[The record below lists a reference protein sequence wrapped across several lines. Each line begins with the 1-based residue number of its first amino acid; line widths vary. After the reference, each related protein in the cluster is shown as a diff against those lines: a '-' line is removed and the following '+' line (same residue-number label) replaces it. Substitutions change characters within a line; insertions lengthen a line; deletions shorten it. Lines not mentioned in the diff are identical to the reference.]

1 MMLPILELHGL
12 SKRFPGF
19 TLGPLDFQLE
29 AGGITGLIGT
39 NGAGKSTLM
48 KLLLGL
54 LPPDEGSFRL
64 FGASSP
70 AEQTAARARL
80 GFVQESPTPYPHL
93 TVKELGRLVAPFYPT
108 WNEARFRGL
117 CERFE
122 LPGNKVFSKLS
133 QGTRMKAALALALS
147 HDAELLLLD
156 EPTSG
161 LDPLARRELL
171 DLLLEVVQD
180 EHRAVLFS
188 THITSDLDRVADRVA
203 FLRNGQLALEGTKD
217 DLLDTW
223 ALVKGGPELLRG
235 PAMDRAMG
243 GRRTEH
249 LVELLCRDPE
259 RLRHSLP
266 QDTLI
271 ERPTLEDL
279 FYFHGRALEEIPC

>member
-1 MMLPILELHGL
+1 MLELHGL
-12 SKRFPGF
+12 IKRHPGF
-19 TLGPLDFQLE
+19 TLGPLDLRLE
-29 AGGITGLIGT
+29 PGCITGLVGA

-48 KLLLGL
+48 KLILGL
-54 LPPDEGSFRL
+54 TPPDGGSFSL
-64 FGASSP
+64 FGSGD
-70 AEQTAARARL
+70 AEGRTTARARL

-108 WNEARFRGL
+108 WDEARFRSL
-117 CERFE
+117 CARFE
-122 LPGNKVFSKLS
+122 LPMKTVFSKLS

-147 HDAELLLLD
+147 HGAKLLLLD

-188 THITSDLDRVADRVA
+188 THITSDLDRIADRVA
-203 FLRNGQLALEGTKD
+203 FLRDGQLVLEGAKD
-217 DLLDTW
+217 DLLDAW

-235 PAMDRAMG
+235 PARDRALG
-243 GRRTEH
+243 GRRSEH
-249 LVELLCRDPE
+249 LVELLCRDAE
-259 RLRHSLP
+259 LLRPQLP
-266 QDTLI
+266 AEVLI

-279 FYFHGRALEEIPC
+279 FYFHGRDLEESTC